1 MPYLRE
7 RTWIQMAPRIPGLSL
22 RESQS
27 GFRGMGQANCPS
39 TEQLQGVVDMN
50 DPCQN
55 PSAGL
60 AVGGLSPSDVSILGI
75 PASVTAS
82 AGAAG
87 LTNWLQANAGVLAI
101 AGAGLLGLAFL
112 TKLK

>member
-1 MPYLRE
+1 
-7 RTWIQMAPRIPGLSL
+7 MAPRIPGVSL

-27 GFRGMGQANCPS
+27 GFRGMGQAICPS
-39 TEQLQGVVDMN
+39 AEQLSGTIDMG

-55 PSAGL
+55 PVAGL
-60 AVGGLSPSDVSILGI
+60 AVGGLSPTDISILGI
-75 PASVTAS
+75 PASTTAT

-101 AGAGLLGLAFL
+101 AGAGLLGLVFL
-112 TKLK
+112 SKLK